1 MRLKY
6 LIAFALLS
14 MTALSFYTLNI
25 NVEEIKKA
33 ENHDKASSLNP
44 VAKDE
49 TSRAYLAEK
58 KEKEHKE
65 LTAAISDVDELSSA
79 LTSLSQHRNLL
90 YDKIKNLKKLDKHDN
105 NSYAILAEIND
116 LDQKRIEINLEL
128 IKKLKLV
135 TDNEY

>member
-6 LIAFALLS
+6 LITFALLS

-33 ENHDKASSLNP
+33 ENHDKASALNP

-49 TSRAYLAEK
+49 TSRAYLAAK

-65 LTAAISDVDELSSA
+65 LTAAISDVNELSTA
-79 LTSLSQHRNLL
+79 LTSLSQRRNLL
-90 YDKIKNLKKLDKHDN
+90 YNKIKNLKKLDKHDN

-116 LDQKRIEINLEL
+116 LDQKRIEINIDL